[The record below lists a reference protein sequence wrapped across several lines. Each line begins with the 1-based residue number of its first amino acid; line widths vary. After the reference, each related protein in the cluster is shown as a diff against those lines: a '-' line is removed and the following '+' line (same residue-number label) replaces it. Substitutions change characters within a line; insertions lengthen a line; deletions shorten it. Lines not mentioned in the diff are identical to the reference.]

1 MTASMT
7 TQVTGVRETIIG
19 LRKLD
24 PELRKQFN
32 RDVKAIAK
40 PVVDA
45 AKSEYPAMPLS
56 GMTRAWSQRGRELF
70 PWSNSDVRK
79 GVKVKIDTKR
89 TAVATIKIQQIN
101 PAAAIYEL
109 AGKRASNPQGRAFI
123 NNLEA
128 RFGRAQRVLWPAYER
143 NSQAVITEIKNTV
156 DAAAAEVQRWVI

>member
-1 MTASMT
+1 MTLT
-7 TQVTGVRETIIG
+7 TTTKVHGVREAIVA
-19 LRKLD
+19 LRRID

-45 AKSEYPAMPLS
+45 AKGDYPAMPLS

-70 PWSNSDVRK
+70 PWSNTEVRK
-79 GVKVKIDTKR
+79 GVKVKIDTNRK
-89 TAVATIKIQQIN
+89 AVATIKIQQTN

-109 AGKRASNPQGRAFI
+109 AGKQANNLKGQAFI

-128 RFGRAQRVLWPAYER
+128 RFGRAQRVLWPAFER
-143 NSQAVITEIKNTV
+143 NSQAVISEMTHTV
-156 DAAAAEVQRWVI
+156 EATAKQVTRMLL

>member
-7 TQVTGVRETIIG
+7 TQVSGVREAIIG

-45 AKSEYPAMPLS
+45 AKNEYPAMPLS

-79 GVKVKIDTKR
+79 GVKVKINTQR
-89 TAVATIKIQQIN
+89 NAVAVIKIQQTN
-101 PAAAIYEL
+101 PAAAIYEV
-109 AGKRASNPQGRAFI
+109 AGKRASNTAGRAFI
-123 NNLEA
+123 QNLEA
-128 RFGRAQRVLWPAYER
+128 RYGRAQRVLWPTYER
-143 NSQAVITEIKNTV
+143 NSHAVLREMTATV
-156 DAAAAEVQRWVI
+156 EAAAAEVQKWVM